1 MPCTTAGSVANILD
15 LGGFSMRI
23 RRFLSLLSVGILAG
37 LVGLSAVPRAALSG
51 AEVFRVSG
59 VPVDVTAVT
68 AAQARDTA
76 ITQGHR
82 QAFDALMTRLVLK
95 DDLINLPPLTN
106 NEIVELVQDF
116 SVANERTSAVRYLAD
131 LTFRFKPDAVR
142 DLFRNYRLRFTETRS
157 KPLLLLPVF
166 GPQGAAML
174 WQEDNLWA
182 FAWGERDMREE
193 LVPLM
198 VPLGDLGDV
207 AAVDAE
213 RALNGDLDALTA
225 ISQRYGADEAMVVQ
239 AVLSGDPL
247 VGDARLD
254 VAVDRFGVTIWRMYE
269 GAFEQSEPG
278 EPELLFTAAID
289 EIVTTLQD
297 AWKEEN
303 HLSFDEQRMLS
314 AIVPLTSLNDWLEV
328 KRRLEGVAP
337 IVSLELVYLTRQFV
351 QVDVAFI
358 GDEIRLARALEQ
370 SDLYLSPSALSG
382 WELHLGSAAAGTPV
396 PLESPMIAPDAEML
410 IIAPD
415 AGMTG
420 EPASATDILSTD
432 Q

>member
-1 MPCTTAGSVANILD
+1 
-15 LGGFSMRI
+15 MRI
-23 RRFLSLLSVGILAG
+23 RRFLSLLSVGILTG
-37 LVGLSAVPRAALSG
+37 LVGLSAAPRAALSD
-51 AEVFRVSG
+51 AEVFRVSS

-68 AAQARDTA
+68 AAQARNTA

-82 QAFDALMTRLVLK
+82 QAFDTLMARLVLEV
-95 DDLINLPPLTN
+95 DLINLPPLSN
-106 NEIVELVQDF
+106 EEIVELVQDF

-131 LTFRFKPDAVR
+131 FTFRFKPEAVR
-142 DLFRNYRLRFTETRS
+142 DLFRAYRLRFTETRS

-166 GPQGAAML
+166 GLRGAAML

-207 AAVDAE
+207 AAINAE
-213 RALNGDLDALTA
+213 RALSGDPDALTA
-225 ISQRYGADEAMVVQ
+225 IAQRYGTEEAMVVQ

-254 VAVDRFGVTIWRMYE
+254 VAVDRYGVTIWRMYE

-278 EPELLFTAAID
+278 EPELLFAAAID
-289 EIVTTLQD
+289 QIVAVMQD

-328 KRRLEGVAP
+328 KRRLQGVAP

-351 QVDVAFI
+351 QVDLAFI
-358 GDEIRLARALEQ
+358 GDEIRLARALKQ

-382 WELHLGSAAAGTPV
+382 WELHLGSAAAGAPV
-396 PLESPMIAPDAEML
+396 PLEAPMIAPDAELL
-410 IIAPD
+410 ITAPDAGLLKTAPD
-415 AGMTG
+415 AGMAE